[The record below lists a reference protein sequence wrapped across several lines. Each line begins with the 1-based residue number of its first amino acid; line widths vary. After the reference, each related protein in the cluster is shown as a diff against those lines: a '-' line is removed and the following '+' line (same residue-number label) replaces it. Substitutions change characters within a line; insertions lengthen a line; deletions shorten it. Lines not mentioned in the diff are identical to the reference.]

1 MLRSVVRKKSVF
13 YTLKSLQSVVYPT
26 STKKAYKIFI
36 ARASNEDGTLLA
48 APCEVCQEA
57 ISQTSIQI
65 IEYTTRTGSKV
76 VERKTLQEE
85 AFKDYELNK
94 D

>member
-1 MLRSVVRKKSVF
+1 MVRKKSVF

-26 STKKAYKIFI
+26 STKRKHIRFFI

-85 AFKDYELNK
+85 AFKDCELNK